1 MVTAKEY
8 VYSQMTSYY
17 YQNRYSLLNILLKNK
32 LKTDS
37 FSIQMRGDGVRC

>member
-17 YQNRYSLLNILLKNK
+17 YQNRYSLLNILLENK